1 MASPSPSPSP
11 SPPNPPNPS
20 LSRVASSAV
29 PRAVFDCIQKF
40 HAGTKTTTMMR
51 GTTSA
56 LNHHHA
62 RISLNVAGGCAT
74 AVQWLLA
81 VPRASNTVLDAKVLY
96 SRESVAE
103 ALASTTGGNNTWST
117 LSEREMHFCSRD
129 TAKDLAKAAYRN
141 AIEVHYARRK
151 TTRKEENDD
160 DDVASARRVLGV
172 GATCAFV
179 SNQPKKGEH
188 RCFVSV
194 WSKFGV
200 TTRKVTL
207 DKESGRSR
215 AEEDRVASE
224 CLVRAVVGDN
234 ERWTMGE
241 EEEEEE
247 EEALGRF
254 NGTDEE
260 KSASWKEF
268 REDALTFKDDK
279 LEFLEYAAPW
289 FEMSNDKKKKKSLLE
304 RWLDVGKESRSS
316 SNSSSN
322 SEDESRYMPERSVY
336 SMHKGKLETIGCSA
350 ANVVLSGSFNPIHE
364 GHQGMLEAAVTHLR
378 EKRNREKKACEEERT
393 LSVIPAF
400 ELSISN
406 ADKGQ
411 LDTNVVV
418 QRAKQFDSDEK
429 NRLVL
434 TRNAPLFTQKAKL
447 LPNTVFVVGYD
458 TAVRLVDPKYY
469 DDSVDVMVRD
479 LRMIKDAHN
488 CSFLVCGRKDTTTG
502 TFKTLADVTLPAGVF
517 DVFEPL
523 ENFRNDVSSTEIRA
537 SSAAREEEEE
547 IC

>member
-1 MASPSPSPSP
+1 MASPPP
-11 SPPNPPNPS
+11 PPNPPPS

-40 HAGTKTTTMMR
+40 HAGTTTTNTTTTTNLMR
-51 GTTSA
+51 GNTP
-56 LNHHHA
+56 HA

-103 ALASTTGGNNTWST
+103 ALASTGNTWSQT
-117 LSEREMHFCSRD
+117 SERETTHFCSRD

-151 TTRKEENDD
+151 TTTTTN
-160 DDVASARRVLGV
+160 DDVASAKRVLGV

-179 SNQPKKGEH
+179 SNRPKKGEH

-215 AEEDRVASE
+215 EEEDRVASE

-247 EEALGRF
+247 EALGRF
-254 NGTDEE
+254 SGTDEE

-268 REDALTFKDDK
+268 REDALTFKDDE

-289 FEMSNDKKKKKSLLE
+289 FEMSNDKKKKKKKSLLE

-350 ANVVLSGSFNPIHE
+350 ANVVLSGSFNPVHE

-488 CSFLVCGRKDTTTG
+488 CSFLVCGRKDSTTG

-523 ENFRNDVSSTEIRA
+523 ENFRKDVSSTEIRA
-537 SSAAREEEEE
+537 SSSARGEEEET
-547 IC
+547 C

>member
-1 MASPSPSPSP
+1 MASPPPP
-11 SPPNPPNPS
+11 PPNPPPS
-20 LSRVASSAV
+20 LSRVASSTV

-40 HAGTKTTTMMR
+40 HAGTTNNNTTTMR
-51 GTTSA
+51 GTTTTN
-56 LNHHHA
+56 LMRGNTPHFA

-81 VPRASNTVLDAKVLY
+81 VPNASNTVLDAKVLY

-103 ALASTTGGNNTWST
+103 ALAAGAGAAPGVV
-117 LSEREMHFCSRD
+117 ERATRSSSSCSRD

-151 TTRKEENDD
+151 TTTNEN
-160 DDVASARRVLGV
+160 DDVASAKRVLGV

-179 SNQPKKGEH
+179 SNRPKKGEH

-215 AEEDRVASE
+215 EEEDRVASE

-241 EEEEEE
+241 EEE
-247 EEALGRF
+247 ALGRF
-254 NGTDEE
+254 SGTDEE

-268 REDALTFKDDK
+268 REDALTFKDDE

-289 FEMSNDKKKKKSLLE
+289 FEMSNDKKKKKKKSLLE

-350 ANVVLSGSFNPIHE
+350 ANVVLSGSFNPVHE

-393 LSVIPAF
+393 LSAIPAF

-488 CSFLVCGRKDTTTG
+488 CSFLVCGRKDSTTG

-537 SSAAREEEEE
+537 SSARGEEEEE
-547 IC
+547 TC

>member
-1 MASPSPSPSP
+1 MASPPP
-11 SPPNPPNPS
+11 PPNPPPS

-40 HAGTKTTTMMR
+40 HAGTTTNTTMR
-51 GTTSA
+51 GTTTTTTTN
-56 LNHHHA
+56 LMRGNTHA

-103 ALASTTGGNNTWST
+103 ALAAGAPGVV
-117 LSEREMHFCSRD
+117 ERATRSSSCSRD

-151 TTRKEENDD
+151 TTTNEDEDEN
-160 DDVASARRVLGV
+160 VASAKRVLGV

-179 SNQPKKGEH
+179 SNRPKKGEH

-215 AEEDRVASE
+215 EEEDRVASE

-247 EEALGRF
+247 EALGRF
-254 NGTDEE
+254 SGTDEE

-289 FEMSNDKKKKKSLLE
+289 FEMSNDKKKKKKSLLE

-350 ANVVLSGSFNPIHE
+350 ANVVLSGSFNPVHE

-488 CSFLVCGRKDTTTG
+488 CSFLVCGRKDSTTG

-537 SSAAREEEEE
+537 SSAREEEEE
-547 IC
+547 MC

>member
-1 MASPSPSPSP
+1 MASPPP
-11 SPPNPPNPS
+11 PPNPPPS

-40 HAGTKTTTMMR
+40 HAGTTNTTMR
-51 GTTSA
+51 GTTTTTTN
-56 LNHHHA
+56 LMRGNTHA

-103 ALASTTGGNNTWST
+103 ALAAAPGVV
-117 LSEREMHFCSRD
+117 ERATRSSCSRD

-151 TTRKEENDD
+151 TTTNEDEDEN
-160 DDVASARRVLGV
+160 VASAKRLLGV

-179 SNQPKKGEH
+179 SNRPKKGEH

-215 AEEDRVASE
+215 EEEDRVASE

-247 EEALGRF
+247 ALGRF
-254 NGTDEE
+254 SGTDEE

-279 LEFLEYAAPW
+279 LEFLEHAAPW
-289 FEMSNDKKKKKSLLE
+289 FEMSNDKKKKKKSLLE

-350 ANVVLSGSFNPIHE
+350 ANVVLSGSFNPVHE

-378 EKRNREKKACEEERT
+378 EKRDREKKACEEERT
-393 LSVIPAF
+393 LSAIPAF

-488 CSFLVCGRKDTTTG
+488 CSFLVCGRKDSTTG

-537 SSAAREEEEE
+537 SSARGEEEEE
-547 IC
+547 TC

>member
-1 MASPSPSPSP
+1 MASPSPPP
-11 SPPNPPNPS
+11 PPNPPPS
-20 LSRVASSAV
+20 LSRIASSAV

-40 HAGTKTTTMMR
+40 HAGTNTMR
-51 GTTSA
+51 GTTTTN
-56 LNHHHA
+56 LMRGNTHA

-103 ALASTTGGNNTWST
+103 ALAAPGVV
-117 LSEREMHFCSRD
+117 ERATHSLCSRD

-151 TTRKEENDD
+151 TTTRRRKEENENDD
-160 DDVASARRVLGV
+160 DDVASAKRVLGV

-179 SNQPKKGEH
+179 SNRPKKGEH

-215 AEEDRVASE
+215 EEEDRVASE

-234 ERWTMGE
+234 ERWMMGEE

-254 NGTDEE
+254 SGTDEE

-378 EKRNREKKACEEERT
+378 EKKACEEERT

-418 QRAKQFDSDEK
+418 QRAKQFDSDGK

-537 SSAAREEEEE
+537 SSSAREEEEE

>member
-1 MASPSPSPSP
+1 MASPPP
-11 SPPNPPNPS
+11 PPNPPPS

-40 HAGTKTTTMMR
+40 HAGTTNTTMR
-51 GTTSA
+51 GTTTTTTN
-56 LNHHHA
+56 LMRGNTHA

-103 ALASTTGGNNTWST
+103 ALAAAPGVV
-117 LSEREMHFCSRD
+117 ERATRSSSCSRD

-151 TTRKEENDD
+151 TTTNDD
-160 DDVASARRVLGV
+160 ENVASAKRVLGV

-179 SNQPKKGEH
+179 SNRPKKGEH

-215 AEEDRVASE
+215 EEEDRVASE

-241 EEEEEE
+241 EEEEE
-247 EEALGRF
+247 ALGRF
-254 NGTDEE
+254 SGTDEE

-268 REDALTFKDDK
+268 REDALTFKDDE

-289 FEMSNDKKKKKSLLE
+289 FEMSNDKKKKKKKSLLE

-350 ANVVLSGSFNPIHE
+350 ANVVLSGSFNPVHE

-393 LSVIPAF
+393 LSAIPAF

-488 CSFLVCGRKDTTTG
+488 CSFLVCGRKDSTTG

-537 SSAAREEEEE
+537 SSAREEE

>member
-1 MASPSPSPSP
+1 MASSPPP
-11 SPPNPPNPS
+11 PPNPPPS

-40 HAGTKTTTMMR
+40 HAGTTTTNTTTTTNLMR
-51 GTTSA
+51 GNTP
-56 LNHHHA
+56 HA

-103 ALASTTGGNNTWST
+103 ALAAGAPGVV
-117 LSEREMHFCSRD
+117 ERATRSSSCSRD

-151 TTRKEENDD
+151 TTTTTN
-160 DDVASARRVLGV
+160 DDVASAKRVLGV

-179 SNQPKKGEH
+179 SNRPKKGEH

-215 AEEDRVASE
+215 EEEDRVASE

-247 EEALGRF
+247 EALGRF
-254 NGTDEE
+254 SGTDEE

-268 REDALTFKDDK
+268 REDALTFKDDE

-289 FEMSNDKKKKKSLLE
+289 FEMSNDKKKKKKSLLE

-350 ANVVLSGSFNPIHE
+350 ANVVLSGSFNPVHE

-488 CSFLVCGRKDTTTG
+488 CSFLVCGRKDSTTG

-523 ENFRNDVSSTEIRA
+523 ENFRKDVSSTEIRA
-537 SSAAREEEEE
+537 SSSARGEEEEE
-547 IC
+547 TC

>member
-1 MASPSPSPSP
+1 MASSPPP
-11 SPPNPPNPS
+11 PPNPPPS

-40 HAGTKTTTMMR
+40 HAGTTTTNTTTTTNLMR
-51 GTTSA
+51 GNTP
-56 LNHHHA
+56 HA

-103 ALASTTGGNNTWST
+103 ALAAGAPGVV
-117 LSEREMHFCSRD
+117 ERATRSSSCSRD

-151 TTRKEENDD
+151 TTTTTN
-160 DDVASARRVLGV
+160 DDVASAKRVLGV

-179 SNQPKKGEH
+179 SNRPKKGEH

-215 AEEDRVASE
+215 EEEDRVASE

-254 NGTDEE
+254 SGTDEE

-268 REDALTFKDDK
+268 REDALTFKDDE

-289 FEMSNDKKKKKSLLE
+289 FEMSNDKKKKKKSLLE

-350 ANVVLSGSFNPIHE
+350 ANVVLSGSFNPVHE

-393 LSVIPAF
+393 LSAIPAF

-488 CSFLVCGRKDTTTG
+488 CSFLVCGRKDSTTG

-523 ENFRNDVSSTEIRA
+523 ENFRKDVSSTEIRA
-537 SSAAREEEEE
+537 SSSARGEEEEE
-547 IC
+547 TC

>member
-1 MASPSPSPSP
+1 MASPSPPP
-11 SPPNPPNPS
+11 PPNPPPS
-20 LSRVASSAV
+20 LSRIASSAV

-40 HAGTKTTTMMR
+40 HAGTTTTNTTTTTNLMR
-51 GTTSA
+51 GNTP
-56 LNHHHA
+56 HA

-103 ALASTTGGNNTWST
+103 ALAAGAPGVV
-117 LSEREMHFCSRD
+117 ERATRSSSCSRD

-151 TTRKEENDD
+151 TTTTTN
-160 DDVASARRVLGV
+160 DDVASAKRVLGV

-179 SNQPKKGEH
+179 SNRPKKGEH

-215 AEEDRVASE
+215 EEEDRVASE

-247 EEALGRF
+247 EEEALGRF
-254 NGTDEE
+254 SGTDEE

-268 REDALTFKDDK
+268 REDALTFKDDE

-289 FEMSNDKKKKKSLLE
+289 FEMSNDKKKKKKKSLLE

-364 GHQGMLEAAVTHLR
+364 GHQGMLEAAVTHL
-378 EKRNREKKACEEERT
+378 REKKACEEERT

-537 SSAAREEEEE
+537 SSSARGEEEEE
-547 IC
+547 TC

>member
-1 MASPSPSPSP
+1 MASPPPP
-11 SPPNPPNPS
+11 PPNPPPS

-40 HAGTKTTTMMR
+40 HAGTPTTTNTTTTTNLMR
-51 GTTSA
+51 GNTP
-56 LNHHHA
+56 HA

-103 ALASTTGGNNTWST
+103 ALAAGAPGVV
-117 LSEREMHFCSRD
+117 ERATRSSSCSRD

-151 TTRKEENDD
+151 TTTTTN
-160 DDVASARRVLGV
+160 DDVASAKRVLGV

-179 SNQPKKGEH
+179 SNRPKKGEH

-215 AEEDRVASE
+215 EEEDRVASE

-247 EEALGRF
+247 EALGRF
-254 NGTDEE
+254 SGTDEE

-268 REDALTFKDDK
+268 REDALTFKDDE

-289 FEMSNDKKKKKSLLE
+289 FEMSNDKKKKKKKSLLE

-350 ANVVLSGSFNPIHE
+350 ANVVLSGSFNPVHE

-488 CSFLVCGRKDTTTG
+488 CSFLVCGRKDSTTG

-523 ENFRNDVSSTEIRA
+523 ENFRKDVSSTEIRA
-537 SSAAREEEEE
+537 SSARGEEEET
-547 IC
+547 C

>member
-1 MASPSPSPSP
+1 MASPPPP
-11 SPPNPPNPS
+11 PPNPPPS
-20 LSRVASSAV
+20 LSHVASSAV

-40 HAGTKTTTMMR
+40 HAGTTTTNTTTTTNLMR
-51 GTTSA
+51 GNTP
-56 LNHHHA
+56 HA

-103 ALASTTGGNNTWST
+103 ALAAGAPGVV
-117 LSEREMHFCSRD
+117 ERATRSSSCSRD

-151 TTRKEENDD
+151 TTTTTN
-160 DDVASARRVLGV
+160 DDVASAKRVLGV

-179 SNQPKKGEH
+179 SNRPKKGEH

-215 AEEDRVASE
+215 EEEDRVASE

-254 NGTDEE
+254 SGTDEE

-268 REDALTFKDDK
+268 REDALTFKDDE

-289 FEMSNDKKKKKSLLE
+289 FEMSNDKKKKKKSLLE

-393 LSVIPAF
+393 LSAIPAF

-523 ENFRNDVSSTEIRA
+523 ENFRKDVSSTEIRA
-537 SSAAREEEEE
+537 SSSARGEEEEE
-547 IC
+547 TC